1 MTGEIAIIGN
11 GESAL
16 AFKAGGVDAFF
27 ADDEKEARE
36 LLKKLAR
43 TYKVIFVT
51 EDLAEKMDDLIT
63 RMLEQPYPA
72 IVAVPSDKGGSG
84 YAAGKMKQ
92 YAEMALGADVLF
104 ENEKR
109 SK

>member
-1 MTGEIAIIGN
+1 MTGNIAIIGN

-27 ADDEKEARE
+27 ADDEKQARE
-36 LLKKLAR
+36 LLKKLAKS
-43 TYKVIFVT
+43 YKVIFVT

-72 IVAVPSDKGGSG
+72 IVPLPSDKGGNG
-84 YAAGKMKQ
+84 YAVGKMKS

-104 ENEKR
+104 GNERK
-109 SK
+109 